1 MKKFITLVLIT
12 MSAICQAQWSTTSNQ
27 FYDSLHMPVSTAT
40 VAQRNPIILNSYP
53 DGGYFVI
60 WEDDRN
66 MATTKTDIYAQ
77 KYDATG
83 NRLWA
88 DNGVPVANGPNTQ
101 RYTFSSNQDYRSR
114 SYAAT
119 DSAGGFYITYIDDS
133 VNNYSWERIA
143 VQHVL
148 SNANRVFGNVGFL
161 MAQTPP
167 GQYFSFAAPL
177 LIPDGRKGFF
187 IAYKN
192 AYSNDYINVY
202 CYKDV
207 NGTMTYFGGGKVNE
221 NAVQT
226 SAIAPCGVKTDVI
239 YPGTNVIDYNIW
251 YDGQGGCNVIMYMNG
266 NIGSQYKMLCFNKVW
281 RAKKDS
287 KVKDFY
293 RNETGVACP
302 RITDYKSGDVYILYT
317 IHKDFQNVMCGGSGG
332 PLYQYTNWRLLSNGY
347 QLIDQGGYDYNY
359 PKGTTLI
366 TSGNINVD
374 VIAVTR
380 RTFENNTVSNFTVQG
395 YAYSAEK
402 YDSVPFQRAAYTNP
416 EIGFNPIPPA
426 SMDNLAF
433 FRDTLLASG
442 NYYPDFSFAG
452 GGIGGVGGQHVFAA
466 GLLSTSGDRLVRLQ
480 HLTVEKKGPKSFAL
494 EYKTSTKYGQ
504 VIGKEVSTG
513 FSGYN
518 ISYDMP
524 FVTVNTSG
532 RALFHIREYY
542 RSARVSPIDNG
553 AELAWGAMGKPVG
566 TGVFNGGL
574 YNLEQPVVALHPTD
588 GSGVVAWRDN
598 RNVPGATGEN
608 IFMLHIDSMN
618 KFNYMPPNKPVK
630 LMPNPYGGSV
640 ANPIVLMGTSKQYS
654 TVEVY
659 GTYSGLPVT
668 SPVVEILDNYN
679 LGNVGVNV
687 FQNSGA
693 LRRYNGQPYLNRNY
707 TIIVENKPMGGAAI
721 NLRLFFTTIEFD
733 ALKAADNSV
742 KTPGDLI
749 VIQQPNN
756 VLTAIPNVYVPV
768 GGEQV
773 VKPIAWKAVT
783 GGFYIEVSVK
793 SFSNFFIQKA
803 AASALCKS
811 GTTSITSS
819 VAGASY
825 QWQVNTGSGFANI
838 ANSSF
843 YSGTNTVTL
852 LLNNVP
858 TSWYGYEYR
867 CVVDGNNSYVVSL
880 QFLNTWTG
888 AVNNSWENAGNW
900 SCGVVP
906 DANTDVIVNT
916 GTVMLSSNAACRSIY
931 INPGATFT
939 VNNGYKLTVTN

>member
-1 MKKFITLVLIT
+1 MKKLITLVLIAI
-12 MSAICQAQWSTTSNQ
+12 SAIGQAQWSTTSNQ
-27 FYDSLHMPVSTAT
+27 FYDSLHMPVSN
-40 VAQRNPIILNSYP
+40 VVLGQRNPIILNSYP

-66 MATTKTDIYAQ
+66 TAATKIDIYAQ
-77 KYDATG
+77 KYNAAG
-83 NRLWA
+83 NRVWA
-88 DNGVPVANGPNTQ
+88 ENGIPVANGPNSQ

-119 DSAGGFYITYIDDS
+119 DSAGGFYLTYIDDS
-133 VNNYSWERIA
+133 VTNYSWERIA
-143 VQHVL
+143 VQHML
-148 SNANRVFGNVGFL
+148 SNGNRVFGNVGFL
-161 MAQTPP
+161 VAQTPP
-167 GQYFSFAAPL
+167 GLNFTFGAPL
-177 LIPDGRKGFF
+177 LIPDGKKGFF

-192 AYSNDYINVY
+192 ANGNDYINVY

-207 NGTMTYFGGGKVNE
+207 NGVMTQYGGGRVNE
-221 NAVQT
+221 NAIQT
-226 SAIAPCGVKTDVI
+226 SSIAPCGIKTDVV
-239 YPGTNVIDYNIW
+239 YPGTTVIDYNIW
-251 YDGQGGCNVIMYMNG
+251 PDGQGGCNVIMSMNG
-266 NIGSQYKMLCFNKVW
+266 NTGSQYKMLCYNRVW

-302 RITDYKSGDVYILYT
+302 RYTDYKNGDVYILYT
-317 IHKDFQNVMCGGSGG
+317 IHRDFQSVACGGSGG
-332 PLYQYTNWRLLSNGY
+332 PLYQYTNYRLLSNGY
-347 QLIDQGGYDYNY
+347 QLIDEGGYDYNY
-359 PKGTTLI
+359 PKGTTVI

-374 VIAVTR
+374 LIAVTK
-380 RTFENNTVSNFTVQG
+380 RTYANNVVSNFTVQG
-395 YAYSAEK
+395 YAYSSEK
-402 YDSVPFQRAAYTNP
+402 HDSVPYQRAANTNP
-416 EIGFNPIPPA
+416 EIGYNVIRPV

-442 NYYPDFSFAG
+442 NYYPDFSLAG
-452 GGIGGVGGQHVFAA
+452 GGVGVGGNHIYA
-466 GLLSTSGDRLVRLQ
+466 GALMSVTGDRLVRLQ
-480 HLTVEKKGPKSFAL
+480 HLSVEKTGAKSFAL
-494 EYKTSTKYGQ
+494 KYETSTKYGE
-504 VIGKEVSTG
+504 VIGKEINTG

-542 RSARVSPIDNG
+542 RSARVSPINNG

-566 TGVFNGGL
+566 TGVFNGNF

-618 KFNYMPPNKPVK
+618 KFNYMPPNKLVK

-640 ANPIVLMGTSKQYS
+640 ANPIVLMGTTKQYS

-668 SPVVEILDNYN
+668 SPVAEILDNYN

-707 TIIVENKPMGGAAI
+707 TIIVENKPAGGAAI
-721 NLRLFFTTIEFD
+721 NVRLFFTTEEFD
-733 ALKAADNSV
+733 LLKAADNSV
-742 KTPGDLI
+742 KTPADLI

-756 VLTAIPNVYVPV
+756 VLTAIPNVYSPV

-773 VKPIAWKAVT
+773 VRPIAWKAVP
-783 GGFYIEVSVK
+783 GGFYLEISVK

-811 GTTSITSS
+811 GNTSITSNL
-819 VAGASY
+819 AGASY
-825 QWQVNTGSGFANI
+825 QWQVNTGGGFANI

-852 LLNNVP
+852 ALSNVP

-867 CVVDGNNSYVVSL
+867 CVVDGNNSYAVTL
-880 QFLNTWTG
+880 QFVNTWTG
-888 AVNNSWENAGNW
+888 AVNSNWETAGNW

-906 DANTDVIVNT
+906 DANTDVVINGGSPVLN
-916 GTVMLSSNAACRSIY
+916 SNAPCRSLY
-931 INPGATFT
+931 VNPGATFT
-939 VNNGYKLTVTN
+939 VVKGYKLTVTH